1 MKKVKPKVAITEYEM
16 GKFLGEGAYG
26 RVLLAKEKATGREV
40 AIKEVDQETISR
52 LGKNKHI
59 FREKNLLNEM
69 DHPFII
75 NLLGTTMDETKLYFI
90 FETCKNGDLAG
101 LLEKRRK

>member
-1 MKKVKPKVAITEYEM
+1 
-16 GKFLGEGAYG
+16 
-26 RVLLAKEKATGREV
+26 
-40 AIKEVDQETISR
+40 
-52 LGKNKHI
+52 
-59 FREKNLLNEM
+59 M

-75 NLLGTTMDETKLYFI
+75 NLLGTTMDEAKLYFI